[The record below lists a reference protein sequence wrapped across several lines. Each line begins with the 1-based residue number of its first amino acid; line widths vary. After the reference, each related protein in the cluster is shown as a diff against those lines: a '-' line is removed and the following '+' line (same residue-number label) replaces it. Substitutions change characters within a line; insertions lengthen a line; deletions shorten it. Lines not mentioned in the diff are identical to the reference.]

1 MKMKEKSINKNALYH
16 WLFRYNTY
24 TKKWFAFRREDMTAY
39 FNGTETKHKI
49 YSDSDINKLVEIVKS
64 KENE

>member
-1 MKMKEKSINKNALYH
+1 MKMKEESNNENILYH

-24 TKKWFAFRREDMTAY
+24 TKKWFAFRREDINAY
-39 FNGTETKHKI
+39 FNGGKSKHKI
-49 YSDSDINKLVEIVKS
+49 YSANDINKLIEIVKS